1 MTRRNPRTDPA
12 WGDHLV
18 SHGYPRHVYRVDPD
32 GVHYVGGN
40 GRETRETLDEWR
52 EWAAGARVV
61 RRPKPQLGT
70 IAARDADDCTGGPVI
85 AAPPVPVPAMLPAVV
100 PKCDALAAAKLV
112 FGPKAERIDPKGDLR
127 LLPLLCD
134 LAAQPA
140 AERKCQAS
148 AVDAVFSCAVEC
160 VTIATIADGGPA
172 CTCHGSAA
180 GDYGC
185 NVKS

>member
-1 MTRRNPRTDPA
+1 MKQHLSFSFLACLIACTPA
-12 WGDHLV
+12 TTPAPAV
-18 SHGYPRHVYRVDPD
+18 PVD
-32 GVHYVGGN
+32 
-40 GRETRETLDEWR
+40 
-52 EWAAGARVV
+52 AA
-61 RRPKPQLGT
+61 
-70 IAARDADDCTGGPVI
+70 DSTGGPVI
-85 AAPPVPVPAMLPAVV
+85 AAPPVPVPATLPAVV
-100 PKCDALAAAKLV
+100 SKCDALAAAKLV

-140 AERKCQAS
+140 AERKCQVS

-160 VTIATIADGGPA
+160 VTIATVADGGPA

>member
-1 MTRRNPRTDPA
+1 MKQHLSFSFLACLIACTPA
-12 WGDHLV
+12 TTPAPAV
-18 SHGYPRHVYRVDPD
+18 PVD
-32 GVHYVGGN
+32 
-40 GRETRETLDEWR
+40 
-52 EWAAGARVV
+52 AA
-61 RRPKPQLGT
+61 
-70 IAARDADDCTGGPVI
+70 DSTGGPVI
-85 AAPPVPVPAMLPAVV
+85 AAPLVPAVA

-127 LLPLLCD
+127 LLSLLCD

-140 AERKCQAS
+140 AERKCQVS

-160 VTIATIADGGPA
+160 VTIATVADGGPA
-172 CTCHGSAA
+172 CMCHGSPA